1 MSKHPISLFFLGSF
15 LSSLLSL
22 LASHPSSAQG
32 LQLPEFQALPIQS
45 LEAELI
51 ASYPAVEAGQGAAAD
66 AGHFYAIVNSAIGKY
81 RKLDGELVNRW
92 ARSRSG
98 PIRHLNSCY
107 AEDDL
112 LFCANS
118 NFPEVPMASSIEIF
132 DATTMAHQ
140 RSFSLGIL
148 EEGSLT
154 WFERL
159 GDGWIAGFAHY
170 DEGGGLDY
178 KDHSFASIVRYDA
191 QWRRIGGWMI
201 PESTI
206 ARMQPYAASGGAL
219 GDDGL
224 LYLTGHDRPE
234 MYVLAAPA
242 MGPKLVHIATIAID
256 VEGQAFAWDKSSAER
271 MVYGISR
278 PNREVRAFR
287 IPPVQ
292 IPQGVLRLTDV
303 PAGI

>member
-1 MSKHPISLFFLGSF
+1 MTKRCFSILLFYLLCSSPSL
-15 LSSLLSL
+15 
-22 LASHPSSAQG
+22 AQR
-32 LQLPEFQALPIQS
+32 LELPEYEALPIKALSAQQ
-45 LEAELI
+45 L
-51 ASYPAVEAGQGAAAD
+51 ASYPAAEAGQGAAAD
-66 AGHFYAIVNSAIGKY
+66 ADHFFAIVNSAIGKY
-81 RKLDGELVNRW
+81 RKQDGELVKRW

-98 PIRHLNSCY
+98 LIRHLNSCY
-107 AEDDL
+107 AEDGL
-112 LFCANS
+112 LYCANS

-132 DATTMAHQ
+132 NADTMEHQ

-170 DEGGGLDY
+170 DEDGGLDY
-178 KDHSFASIVRYDA
+178 KDHSFSSIVRYDD

-201 PESTI
+201 PDSVI

-219 GDDGL
+219 GADGL

-234 MYVLAAPA
+234 MYVLAAPS
-242 MGPKLVHIATIAID
+242 MGPKLIHVATIAID
-256 VEGQAFAWDKSSAER
+256 VEGQAFAWDKSSDER
-271 MVYGISR
+271 IVYGISR

-287 IPPVQ
+287 IPPVEL
-292 IPQGVLRLTDV
+292 PTGVFRLSDV
-303 PAGI
+303 AAGIQVSR